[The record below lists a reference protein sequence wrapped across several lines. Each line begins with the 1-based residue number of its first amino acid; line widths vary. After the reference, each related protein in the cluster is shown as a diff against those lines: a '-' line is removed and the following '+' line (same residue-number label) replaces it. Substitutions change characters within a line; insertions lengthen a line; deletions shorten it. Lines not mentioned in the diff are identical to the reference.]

1 MRRRP
6 TSCGRRRE
14 QYPRPPQTRLPSRRQ
29 HSQRRGHKETRSAG
43 QVKWARK
50 TAHPVHEMN
59 AQEKPTR
66 TTTSSAEKRRLWL
79 GLTSRNGAG
88 HGDRALVDSVGCT
101 CVARRGGL
109 RRPRGEAS
117 RWIQAQFLSIQHFA
131 MRLRQHLGAFST
143 GPPLIGPCWCS
154 VRVRYGIICR
164 ENNSSVEPLG
174 MSSDA
179 RAA

>member
-14 QYPRPPQTRLPSRRQ
+14 QYPRPPPTRLSSRRQ

-50 TAHPVHEMN
+50 TAHPVHAMD
-59 AQEKPTR
+59 AQEQPTR
-66 TTTSSAEKRRLWL
+66 TTTSSVEKRRLWL

-88 HGDRALVDSVGCT
+88 HGDRALVDFVGCT
-101 CVARRGGL
+101 RVARRGGL
-109 RRPRGEAS
+109 RRARGEAS
-117 RWIQAQFLSIQHFA
+117 RWIQAQFVSIQQLA
-131 MRLRQHLGAFST
+131 MLLRQHLGAFSI